1 MQMVYGEAY
10 MSGELIGQDKQQM
23 HGDVDAAEVKFRSAL
38 HSCAASLE
46 WRSMVMFAPFAP
58 FADFVAH
65 KARSVDVAVPAVF

>member
-23 HGDVDAAEVKFRSAL
+23 HGDVDAAEVEFRSAL

-46 WRSMVMFAPFAP
+46 WRSMVMFAPFA
-58 FADFVAH
+58 DFVAH
-65 KARSVDVAVPAVF
+65 KARSVDMVIPAVF

>member
-10 MSGELIGQDKQQM
+10 MSGELIEQDKQQM

-38 HSCAASLE
+38 HSCATSLE
-46 WRSMVMFAPFAP
+46 WRSMVMFAP

-65 KARSVDVAVPAVF
+65 KARSVDVVVPAVF